1 VARLAT
7 CARALYPFAGFIAHP
22 LWLDRC
28 LSLPLTVPRL
38 DRIIQGVTTH
48 VAVKIKLMRFGKI
61 RTPHYRIVI
70 ADARTARDSR
80 AIEEIGRYNPNAEPS
95 FIQVNGERAAYWL
108 GVGAQPTEAVAA
120 ILKITGDWQKFK
132 GLPGT
137 EGTLRF
143 AEPKPDKRIAYEAA
157 VKDAMNEPADGA
169 TTAKKKAA
177 DKLAAKNAPV
187 VETPVVET
195 PVVETP
201 VVETPVVETP
211 VVETPVVETPVVET
225 PVEEVVPVVT
235 EVAAVEV
242 LETVEAAVEADVV
255 APVEAV
261 AEALVADVAPEASAE

>member
-1 VARLAT
+1 
-7 CARALYPFAGFIAHP
+7 
-22 LWLDRC
+22 
-28 LSLPLTVPRL
+28 
-38 DRIIQGVTTH
+38 

-61 RTPHYRIVI
+61 RTPHYRIVV

-108 GVGAQPTEAVAA
+108 GVGAQPTEAVEA
-120 ILKITGDWQKFK
+120 ILKVTGDWQKFK

-177 DKLAAKNAPV
+177 DKLAAKAIPEAAEV
-187 VETPVVET
+187 ATA
-195 PVVETP
+195 
-201 VVETPVVETP
+201 
-211 VVETPVVETPVVET
+211 
-225 PVEEVVPVVT
+225 EEVVS
-235 EVAAVEV
+235 EAVE
-242 LETVEAAVEADVV
+242 EAAAAEVVE
-255 APVEAV
+255 EAIT
-261 AEALVADVAPEASAE
+261 EASAE

>member
-1 VARLAT
+1 M
-7 CARALYPFAGFIAHP
+7 
-22 LWLDRC
+22 
-28 LSLPLTVPRL
+28 
-38 DRIIQGVTTH
+38 
-48 VAVKIKLMRFGKI
+48 AVKIKLMRFGKI

-95 FIQVNGERAAYWL
+95 FIQVNGERVAYWL
-108 GVGAQPTEAVAA
+108 SVGAQPTEAVAA

-157 VKDAMNEPADGA
+157 VKEAMNEPADGA
-169 TTAKKKAA
+169 TTAKKKAV

-187 VETPVVET
+187 QATEESAEALVPAPEAAKEENLPET
-195 PVVETP
+195 
-201 VVETPVVETP
+201 
-211 VVETPVVETPVVET
+211 
-225 PVEEVVPVVT
+225 PVVT
-235 EVAAVEV
+235 EVAASEV

-261 AEALVADVAPEASAE
+261 AEALVADVTPEASAE